1 MLLLGAAA
9 WAVRCLLFA
18 IGSDR
23 SLVAIYARILM
34 HGVVYGCIYV
44 AGQLMVHDRAPSQMQ
59 FAAQGFMALATMGI
73 GNLAEAW
80 IAGGTVATCTSSAAR
95 HDWRAIWLVA
105 AAVSSVAT
113 IGILLCWRISE

>member
-9 WAVRCLLFA
+9 WALRCLLFA

-23 SLVAIYARILM
+23 SLVAIYARSLM

-73 GNLAEAW
+73 GNLAGAW
-80 IAGGTVATCTSSAAR
+80 IAGYSRHLYVECRAAR
-95 HDWRAIWLVA
+95 LARDLAGGRRRLERGDDRYPVVLANQ
-105 AAVSSVAT
+105 
-113 IGILLCWRISE
+113 